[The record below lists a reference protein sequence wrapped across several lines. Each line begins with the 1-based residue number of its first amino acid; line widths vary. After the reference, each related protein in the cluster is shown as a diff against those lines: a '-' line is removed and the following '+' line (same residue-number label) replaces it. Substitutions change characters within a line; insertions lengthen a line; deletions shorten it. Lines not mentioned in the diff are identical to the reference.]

1 MPNNDGQIHFTRVTR
16 ADLAVLHA
24 WFARA
29 HVAEWWGAPGSR
41 EEIDWA
47 SLHPAGNMTRW
58 MSFDEG
64 RQYIEI
70 EPAVGCVGL
79 IDEWPLAWRIEARW
93 TRNPRLLREL

>member
-1 MPNNDGQIHFTRVTR
+1 
-16 ADLAVLHA
+16 
-24 WFARA
+24 
-29 HVAEWWGAPGSR
+29 
-41 EEIDWA
+41 
-47 SLHPAGNMTRW
+47 MTRW